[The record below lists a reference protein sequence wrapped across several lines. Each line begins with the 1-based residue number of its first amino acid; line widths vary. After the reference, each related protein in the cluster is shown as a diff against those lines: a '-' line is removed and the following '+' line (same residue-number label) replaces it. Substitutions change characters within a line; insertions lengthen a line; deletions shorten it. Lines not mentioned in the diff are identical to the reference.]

1 MKNYKNP
8 DENGYYGEF
17 GGAFIPEMLYPN
29 VEELQKNYLEIIES
43 EDFQREYQDLLKN
56 YVGRAT
62 PLYFAK
68 NLSQKYNTKIY
79 LKREDLNHTGAH
91 KINNALGQVLLAKR
105 LGKKRI
111 IAETGAGQHGVA
123 TATACALLGVEC
135 IVYMGEIDIQRQAPN
150 VARMKMLGAE
160 VIPATSGSKTLKD
173 AVNEALR
180 DWINNSTTTHY
191 VIGSVVGPHPFPDL
205 VARFQ
210 SIISK
215 EIKEQLY
222 EHIGKEN
229 PDFVIACV
237 GGGSNAAGAFY
248 HFVNEENVKLIAAEA
263 GGLGVDS
270 GKSAATTFLGT
281 LGVLHGSKSL
291 VMQTKDGQ
299 VIEPH
304 SISAGLDYPGIGP
317 FHAHLFKEKR
327 AEFFSINDD
336 EALKSAFELTKSEGI
351 IPALESA
358 HALAVLDKK
367 KFNEN
372 DIVVICLSGRGDKDM
387 ETYLREIKS

>member
-1 MKNYKNP
+1 MNYKNP
-8 DENGYYGEF
+8 DKNGYYGEF

-29 VEELQKNYLEIIES
+29 VEELQKNYIKIIES
-43 EDFQREYQDLLKN
+43 EDFQTEYQDLLKN

-68 NLSQKYNTKIY
+68 NLSQKYQTQIY

-105 LGKKRI
+105 LGKTRI

-123 TATACALLGVEC
+123 TATACALLGLEC

-150 VARMKMLGAE
+150 VARMKMLGAK
-160 VIPATSGSKTLKD
+160 VVAATSGSKTLKD

-180 DWINNSTTTHY
+180 DWINNPVTTHY

-215 EIKEQLY
+215 EIKEQLQ
-222 EHIGKEN
+222 EKIGREN
-229 PDFVIACV
+229 PDYVIACV
-237 GGGSNAAGAFY
+237 GGGSNAAGTFY
-248 HFVNEENVKLIAAEA
+248 HFVEEKEVKIIAAEA

-291 VMQTKDGQ
+291 VMQTEDGQ

-336 EALKSAFELTKSEGI
+336 EALQCAFELTRLEGI
-351 IPALESA
+351 IPALESS

-387 ETYLREIKS
+387 ETYLKNL